1 LLQNPE
7 KKSNLWQECER
18 LCNFAKKLCMSH
30 FYSLEVSEVTPLTP
44 NAVAISFA
52 VPEDLKSE
60 FKFKAGQYLTIKHP
74 SDEGEIRRSYSLC
87 SSVGD
92 ANITVGIKKVDGG
105 VFSVY
110 ANKAIKPGD
119 ILEVMPPEGR
129 FVLEPKGQKTRIM
142 AFAAGSGITPIM
154 SIIRTA
160 LENHPESQVVL
171 VYGNQSKE
179 ETMFFENLE
188 ALQKNYTDRLKI
200 HYLFSRNK
208 EDEGRFG
215 RIDKS
220 IVNYI
225 TRNQHGD
232 FAADGYFLC
241 GPEPMIEAVSE
252 TLQEN
257 GIPKEKIHYELF
269 TPSEAEGD
277 TSGIPEGM
285 THLEVTLDDSVHTLE
300 MDRKTLVL
308 DAVLK
313 AKIDAPYSC
322 QGGVCSTCIARVT
335 EGSAKMEK
343 NQILTDS
350 ELEEG
355 FILTC
360 QSHPITTIL
369 KIDYDDV

>member
-1 LLQNPE
+1 
-7 KKSNLWQECER
+7 
-18 LCNFAKKLCMSH
+18 MSH
-30 FYSLEVSEVTPLTP
+30 FYSLEVSDVKPLTP
-44 NAVAISFA
+44 SSVAISFA
-52 VPEDLKSE
+52 VPQDLKAE
-60 FKFKAGQYLTIKHP
+60 FRFKAGQYLTIKHP
-74 SDEGEIRRSYSLC
+74 SAAGEIRRSYSLC
-87 SSVGD
+87 SGISD
-92 ANITVGIKKVDGG
+92 NNITVGIKKVPEGA
-105 VFSVY
+105 FSVY
-110 ANKAIKPGD
+110 ANEAISPGD
-119 ILEVMPPEGR
+119 VLEVMPPQGR
-129 FVLEPKGQKTRIM
+129 FVFESGRHKVRIM

-154 SIIRTA
+154 SIVQTA
-160 LENHPESQVVL
+160 LEGNPDNEVVL

-179 ETMFFENLE
+179 ETMFFEDLE
-188 ALQKNYTDRLKI
+188 ALKEKYSDRFSV
-200 HYLFSRNK
+200 HYLFSRNR

-225 TRNQHGD
+225 TKNQHAGFD
-232 FAADGYFLC
+232 PDGYFLC
-241 GPEPMIEAVSE
+241 GTEEMIETVTG
-252 TLQEN
+252 TLLEN
-257 GIPKEKIHYELF
+257 GIPKEKIHHELF
-269 TPSEAEGD
+269 TASESAGD
-277 TSGIPEGM
+277 TSGVPEGM
-285 THLEVTLDDSVHTLE
+285 THVEVTLDDTQHTLE

-350 ELEEG
+350 EVEEG

-360 QSHPITTIL
+360 QAHPTSAVL

>member
-1 LLQNPE
+1 
-7 KKSNLWQECER
+7 
-18 LCNFAKKLCMSH
+18 MSH
-30 FYSLEVSEVTPLTP
+30 FYSLEVSDVKPLTP
-44 NAVAISFA
+44 SSVAISFA
-52 VPEDLKSE
+52 VPKDLKAE
-60 FKFKAGQYLTIKHP
+60 FEFKAGQYLTIKHP
-74 SDEGEIRRSYSLC
+74 SASGEVRRSYSLC
-87 SSVGD
+87 SGIGD
-92 ANITVGIKKVDGG
+92 HHITVGIKKVPEGA
-105 VFSVY
+105 FSVY
-110 ANKAIKPGD
+110 ANEAIKPGD
-119 ILEVMPPEGR
+119 VLEVMPPQGR
-129 FVLEPKGQKTRIM
+129 FIFESGGQKARIM

-154 SIIRTA
+154 SIIQTA
-160 LENHPESQVVL
+160 LEGNPENEVVL

-179 ETMFFENLE
+179 ETMFFEDLE
-188 ALQKNYTDRLKI
+188 ALKEKYTDRISI

-208 EDEGRFG
+208 ETEGMFG

-225 TRNQHGD
+225 TKNQHAG
-232 FAADGYFLC
+232 FGADGYFLC
-241 GPEPMIEAVSE
+241 GPEEMIETVTG
-252 TLQEN
+252 TLLEN
-257 GIPKEKIHYELF
+257 GVPEEKIHHELF
-269 TPSEAEGD
+269 TASESEGD
-277 TSGIPEGM
+277 TSGVPEGM
-285 THLEVTLDDSVHTLE
+285 THLEITLDDSVHTLE

-335 EGSAKMEK
+335 AGTAKMEK

-360 QSHPITTIL
+360 QAHPTSETL

>member
-1 LLQNPE
+1 
-7 KKSNLWQECER
+7 
-18 LCNFAKKLCMSH
+18 MSQ
-30 FYSLEVSEVTPLTP
+30 FYSLKVTDVKTLTP
-44 NAVAISFA
+44 SSVAITFA
-52 VPEDLKSE
+52 VPQELKAVFE
-60 FKFKAGQYLTIKHP
+60 FKAGQYLTIKHP
-74 SDEGEIRRSYSLC
+74 SAPGEVRRSYSLC
-87 SSVGD
+87 SGIGD
-92 ANITVGIKKVDGG
+92 NNITVGIKKVPEGA
-105 VFSVY
+105 FSVY
-110 ANKAIKPGD
+110 ANEEVRPGD
-119 ILEVMPPEGR
+119 MLEVMPPQGR
-129 FVLEPKGQKTRIM
+129 FVFESGKREARIM

-154 SIIRTA
+154 SIIQTA
-160 LENHPESQVVL
+160 LEENPGNQVVL
-171 VYGNQSKE
+171 VYGNQSRE
-179 ETMFFENLE
+179 ETMFFEDLE
-188 ALQKNYTDRLKI
+188 ALKQKYAGRFTV

-208 EDEGRFG
+208 EDGSMFG

-225 TRNQHGD
+225 TKKQHAD
-232 FAADGYFLC
+232 FGADGYFLC
-241 GPEPMIEAVSE
+241 GPELMIETVTD
-252 TLQEN
+252 TLLEN
-257 GIPKEKIHYELF
+257 GIPGEKIHHELF
-269 TPSEAEGD
+269 TASEAEGD
-277 TSGIPEGM
+277 TSGIAEGM

-335 EGSAKMEK
+335 AGTAKMEK

-360 QSHPITTIL
+360 QAHPTSEIL

>member
-1 LLQNPE
+1 
-7 KKSNLWQECER
+7 
-18 LCNFAKKLCMSH
+18 MSH
-30 FYSLEVSEVTPLTP
+30 FHSLEVSKVKPLTP
-44 NAVAISFA
+44 SSVAITFV
-52 VPEDLKSE
+52 VPRDLKAE

-74 SDEGEIRRSYSLC
+74 SAAGEVRRSYSLC
-87 SSVGD
+87 SGIGEDS
-92 ANITVGIKKVDGG
+92 ITVGIKKVPEGA
-105 VFSVY
+105 FSVY
-110 ANKAIKPGD
+110 ANEAIKPGD
-119 ILEVMPPEGR
+119 VLEVMPPQGR
-129 FVLEPKGQKTRIM
+129 FVFETGNQKARLM

-154 SIIRTA
+154 SIIQTA
-160 LENHPESQVVL
+160 LEDHPENQVVL
-171 VYGNQSKE
+171 VYGNQNKE
-179 ETMFFENLE
+179 EAMFFEDLE
-188 ALQKNYTDRLKI
+188 ALKEKYANRFVAY
-200 HYLFSRNK
+200 YLFSRNK
-208 EDEGRFG
+208 EEEGMFG

-225 TRNQHGD
+225 TKNQQAD
-232 FAADGYFLC
+232 FNADGYFLC
-241 GPEPMIEAVSE
+241 GPELMIETVTS
-252 TLQEN
+252 TLLEN
-257 GIPKEKIHYELF
+257 GVPKEKIHHELF
-269 TPSEAEGD
+269 TASESEGD
-277 TSGIPEGM
+277 TSGVPAGM

-335 EGSAKMEK
+335 EGTAKMEK

-360 QSHPITTIL
+360 QAHPTSELL

>member
-1 LLQNPE
+1 MPE
-7 KKSNLWQECER
+7 G
-18 LCNFAKKLCMSH
+18 A
-30 FYSLEVSEVTPLTP
+30 
-44 NAVAISFA
+44 
-52 VPEDLKSE
+52 
-60 FKFKAGQYLTIKHP
+60 
-74 SDEGEIRRSYSLC
+74 
-87 SSVGD
+87 
-92 ANITVGIKKVDGG
+92 
-105 VFSVY
+105 FSVY
-110 ANKAIKPGD
+110 ANEEIKPGD
-119 ILEVMPPEGR
+119 VLEVMPPQGR
-129 FVLEPKGQKTRIM
+129 FVFESGEDEARVM

-154 SIIRTA
+154 SIIQTA
-160 LENHPESQVVL
+160 LEDNPGNQVVL
-171 VYGNQSKE
+171 VYGNQNRE
-179 ETMFFENLE
+179 ETMFFEDLE
-188 ALQKNYTDRLKI
+188 ALKQKYADRFSV

-208 EDEGRFG
+208 EDDSMFG

-225 TRNQHGD
+225 TKNKHAD
-232 FAADGYFLC
+232 FGADGYFLC
-241 GPEPMIEAVSE
+241 GPELMIETVTG
-252 TLQEN
+252 TLLEN
-257 GIPKEKIHYELF
+257 GIPGEKIHHELF
-269 TPSEAEGD
+269 TASEAEGD
-277 TSGIPEGM
+277 TSGIPEGI

-335 EGSAKMEK
+335 AGTAKMEK

-360 QSHPITTIL
+360 QAHPTSEIL